1 MDSTTLAAV
10 FGLLAVLSSAYIY
23 LFSRPAFPRNAPAL
37 TSEAF
42 PVIGSLQF
50 FTKRWDFF
58 QKAMAQSSTGNFSF
72 YAGQYPIIGVA
83 GPEARKV
90 FLENKGL
97 AFAEGYAAMLGG
109 SPKVKK
115 EAHNP
120 FSEDAGGESGFSKSS
135 YHCRGWL
142 SRTERPSGCCR
153 LVCHWVPQWKP
164 CYDARK
170 GVSGQG
176 QTWITR

>member
-37 TSEAF
+37 TPEAF
-42 PVIGSLQF
+42 PIIGSLQF

-58 QKAMAQSSTGNFSF
+58 QKATAHSSTGNFSF

-120 FSEDAGGESGFSKSS
+120 FSEDAGQESGFSKSS
-135 YHCRGWL
+135 HQDRGWWCW
-142 SRTERPSGCCR
+142 TEHASG
-153 LVCHWVPQWKP
+153 PP
-164 CYDARK
+164 
-170 GVSGQG
+170 
-176 QTWITR
+176 